1 MADKPRPFAEDA
13 FRKIMK
19 IAELTANPARLPELS
34 DGAAAVVNQFK
45 ADVAKLGAEAAN
57 QQLQSLRRK
66 LEGALTSA
74 PPTTIKRI
82 IIREALEVLRPVDGL
97 IRKPL
102 R

>member
-19 IAELTANPARLPELS
+19 IAELTADPARLPELS

-66 LEGALTSA
+66 LESALTSP

-82 IIREALEVLRPVDGL
+82 IIREALQVLGPEDGP
-97 IRKPL
+97 KEKL
-102 R
+102 RR